1 MRFITEQFALIYNS
15 FSPVITKKV
24 LHGEL
29 IRSII
34 FDQFSTKLNLRTE
47 NSDLKYLEVTKTE
60 AEGWGCFLNYDHDTF
75 SFNRRE
81 EERLNR
87 K

>member
-1 MRFITEQFALIYNS
+1 MRFITEHFALIYNS
-15 FSPVITKKV
+15 FSPTVITKKV
-24 LHGEL
+24 LHPEL

-47 NSDLKYLEVTKTE
+47 NSDLKYLKVTKTE

-75 SFNRRE
+75 SFNRR
-81 EERLNR
+81 RLNR